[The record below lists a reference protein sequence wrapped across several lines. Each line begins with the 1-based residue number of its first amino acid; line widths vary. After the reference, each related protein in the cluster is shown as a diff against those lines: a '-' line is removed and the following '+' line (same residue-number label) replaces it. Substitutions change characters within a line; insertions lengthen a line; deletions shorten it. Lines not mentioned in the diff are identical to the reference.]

1 MIGEF
6 CPKVFALKTGT
17 VLGLKTRAGKF
28 VCKASARL
36 ATRAKL
42 SLPSRVPAGGFEV
55 QAAHKFLL

>member
-28 VCKASARL
+28 VGKASARL
-36 ATRAKL
+36 PIRAKP
-42 SLPSRVPAGGFEV
+42 SLPSLVPARGFEV
-55 QAAHKFLL
+55 RAADKFLL